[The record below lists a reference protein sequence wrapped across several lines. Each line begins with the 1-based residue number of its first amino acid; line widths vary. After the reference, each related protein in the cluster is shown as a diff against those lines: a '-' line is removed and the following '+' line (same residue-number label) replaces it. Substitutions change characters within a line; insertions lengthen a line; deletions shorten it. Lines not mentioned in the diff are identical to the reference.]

1 MTTRKITLSLP
12 ESLIEAAEAAVLAGR
27 ARSVSAYIAAV
38 AGAGEARLSLA
49 DVMQRWQDQAGEPT
63 PEQER
68 QAEEWVSGLMAR
80 SDQRYAER
88 QNRAAGHAA

>member
-12 ESLIEAAEAAVLAGR
+12 DALIEAAEAAVAAGR
-27 ARSVSAYIAAV
+27 ARSVSAYVATA

-49 DVMQRWQDQAGEPT
+49 EVMQRWEGDAGTPT
-63 PEQER
+63 PEQTQ
-68 QAEEWVSGLMAR
+68 QAEEWVASLTDR

-88 QNRAAGHAA
+88 QARSAGRAA

>member
-12 ESLIEAAEAAVLAGR
+12 DALIEAAEAAVAAGR
-27 ARSVSAYIAAV
+27 ARSVSAYVAAA

-49 DVMQRWQDQAGEPT
+49 EVMRRWESAAGTST
-63 PEQER
+63 PEQSQ
-68 QAEEWVSGLMAR
+68 QAEEWVAALTVR

-88 QNRAAGHAA
+88 RARSAGRAA